1 MRRQQRELQEQRGE
15 TWKRGPF
22 WKEMSSEPT
31 IYFLGYVSFS
41 GCISVYSMIPDL
53 QARIMT
59 NFRLQG
65 EHYFQEQEAKIE
77 DFLGES
83 FCTGGCVEDVDDL
96 YT

>member
-1 MRRQQRELQEQRGE
+1 
-15 TWKRGPF
+15 
-22 WKEMSSEPT
+22 
-31 IYFLGYVSFS
+31 
-41 GCISVYSMIPDL
+41 MIPDL

-65 EHYFQEQEAKIE
+65 EHYFQEQEAKVE

-83 FCTGGCVEDVDDL
+83 FCAGRCVEDVDDL